1 MKKIIYSLTVLFL
14 AAFTLAACEDV
25 PAPYQIPSSE
35 NEGGADIEATGNG
48 TADNPFN
55 CAAALDYINSL
66 EADVESDTAIYIKGK
81 VVSIVENY
89 DGGFGNATFYIS
101 DDGTTENKFY
111 VYRSYY
117 LNNQKY
123 TSGTLLAIG
132 DEVVI
137 YGKVVNYKGN
147 TPETVQNNNYL
158 YSLNGNK
165 GDGGSTE
172 EGVATG
178 DGTLENPFNSV
189 AANQYASTLESGATS
204 DVVYIKGKVVS
215 IKEQYGTQYGNATFY
230 ISDDGTAAN
239 QLYVFRALYLNNEKY
254 TSGNLLAVG
263 DEVVIC
269 GKLTNYMGNTPE
281 TVQGEAYLYS
291 LNGNKG
297 DGGSTGGDETDG
309 KPTGDGT
316 LENPFNSVAANQ
328 YASKLEADATSDVV
342 YIKGKVVSIKEQY
355 GTQYGNATFYISDD
369 GTAAN
374 QFYVYRA
381 FYLNNEK
388 YTSGTL
394 LAVGDDVVICGQLTN
409 YMGNT
414 PETVQGKAY
423 LYSLTSNGGGTGGD
437 TGGDVTENSI
447 KVTASALGIDNGVG
461 VPTLTL
467 SDGTTISFDGGGN
480 NNTPKYYTSGSAVRM
495 YPKNFMT
502 ITSSKTI
509 KSVVLNCVEASNVP
523 CTAEGKVTANP
534 GTVSTDNLTVTIAN
548 VNNNQ
553 TVITNSNGSTGTA
566 SQLRWSSLVINYA
579 E

>member
-239 QLYVFRALYLNNEKY
+239 QFYVFRAL
-254 TSGNLLAVG
+254 
-263 DEVVIC
+263 
-269 GKLTNYMGNTPE
+269 
-281 TVQGEAYLYS
+281 
-291 LNGNKG
+291 
-297 DGGSTGGDETDG
+297 
-309 KPTGDGT
+309 
-316 LENPFNSVAANQ
+316 
-328 YASKLEADATSDVV
+328 
-342 YIKGKVVSIKEQY
+342 
-355 GTQYGNATFYISDD
+355 
-369 GTAAN
+369 
-374 QFYVYRA
+374 
-381 FYLNNEK
+381 YLNNEK

-437 TGGDVTENSI
+437 TGGEVTENSI
-447 KVTASALGIDNGVG
+447 QVTASALGIDNGVD

-480 NNTPKYYTSGSAVRM
+480 KNTPKYYTSGSAVRM